1 MQVMDVFPSILS
13 LGGIP
18 EGYSVA
24 PQVASEE
31 EQKSGK
37 GLMVRNWTT
46 TWDPI
51 RSTPGVSPPHLSGR
65 TGRDVSGTPCSSK
78 EQPNFSPGRKLR
90 WKTCH
95 HPHLEQ
101 GGCLW

>member
-31 EQKSGK
+31 E
-37 GLMVRNWTT
+37 
-46 TWDPI
+46 
-51 RSTPGVSPPHLSGR
+51 
-65 TGRDVSGTPCSSK
+65 
-78 EQPNFSPGRKLR
+78 
-90 WKTCH
+90 
-95 HPHLEQ
+95 
-101 GGCLW
+101 